1 MKYRRISLV
10 ALLVILLLLTGCGG
24 DDSNPIDE
32 AFQEESNE
40 SSKYEPEYGGQI
52 ILPVT
57 KINSLNPLTVNNES
71 YFYFSK
77 LIFEGLFEFDENFQV
92 KNELVEDYTFKSHNI
107 VSIKLKDNVYWHDGE
122 KLKAEDIAFTINT
135 IKYASNEIGYK
146 KMWKVFAGSHNYSNI
161 NNIIYAKVIDDSNI
175 EIEFNEGVV
184 NKLEMLTFP
193 IIPRHRFVSG
203 VESVQAYKK
212 ALEEDNYIPIGTGP
226 YKFVNYEKNKSIELV
241 ANENYRNKRPYID
254 KIIGKILE
262 DEELALTAFET
273 GQVDL
278 AMSVGFDWEK
288 FDQNNNVKI
297 VEFISQGYEFLG
309 FNFSK
314 EIINKYGATL
324 RKAIAYGIDRQSII
338 EDILLG
344 HATQSDLPIHP
355 NSWVLSDNS
364 NIYGFNIE
372 KAKEE
377 LEKIGWNDVDADGF
391 YEDENGKDITLR
403 LTTNSYNPLRLKIAD
418 LIIEDLNQLGIHVV
432 KDYPD
437 NIPDNITEEM
447 VAQQW
452 EMLKAKITSGDF
464 DIVLLGWDLSPVPE
478 LSFAFHSSEIKTN
491 NNFIKYSSETMDNAL
506 DQLANSDESNKLI
519 SYEKVQSIIL
529 EDLPYISLFFKNRAL
544 LINSKIKGKV
554 DPTFYNLYRNIE
566 EWYIPKNLQ

>member
-1 MKYRRISLV
+1 LKYRRISLV

-71 YFYFSK
+71 YFYFNK

-297 VEFISQGYEFLG
+297 VEFISQGY
-309 FNFSK
+309 
-314 EIINKYGATL
+314 
-324 RKAIAYGIDRQSII
+324 
-338 EDILLG
+338 
-344 HATQSDLPIHP
+344 
-355 NSWVLSDNS
+355 
-364 NIYGFNIE
+364 
-372 KAKEE
+372 
-377 LEKIGWNDVDADGF
+377 
-391 YEDENGKDITLR
+391 
-403 LTTNSYNPLRLKIAD
+403 
-418 LIIEDLNQLGIHVV
+418 
-432 KDYPD
+432 
-437 NIPDNITEEM
+437 
-447 VAQQW
+447 
-452 EMLKAKITSGDF
+452 
-464 DIVLLGWDLSPVPE
+464 
-478 LSFAFHSSEIKTN
+478 
-491 NNFIKYSSETMDNAL
+491 
-506 DQLANSDESNKLI
+506 
-519 SYEKVQSIIL
+519 
-529 EDLPYISLFFKNRAL
+529 
-544 LINSKIKGKV
+544 
-554 DPTFYNLYRNIE
+554 
-566 EWYIPKNLQ
+566 

>member
-1 MKYRRISLV
+1 LKYRRISLV

-71 YFYFSK
+71 YFYFNK

-193 IIPRHRFVSG
+193 IIPRHKFVSG

-377 LEKIGWNDVDADGF
+377 LEKIGWKDVDDDGF
-391 YEDENGKDITLR
+391 YEDENGNEVTLR
-403 LTTNSYNPLRLKIAD
+403 LTTNSYNLVRRKIAD

-506 DQLANSDESNKLI
+506 NQLANSDESNKLI

-544 LINSKIKGKV
+544 LINNKIKGKV